1 MHAEIDEVIGS
12 ERLPSLDDKM
22 NMDYTNA
29 FILESFRYTS
39 FVPFVFHHSLEDIEY
54 KGYNLPKDSALV
66 YSLMHIMHDPTY
78 FKNPE
83 IFQPERFLDQ
93 EGKFVNDERVIPF
106 GIGKRFCLG
115 RSLAEKEFFL
125 FFVGLLQVFKFENIP
140 GVKPPSYELDTVPV
154 SGILRT
160 VPPYKCILRLRD

>member
-1 MHAEIDEVIGS
+1 
-12 ERLPSLDDKM
+12 
-22 NMDYTNA
+22 MDYINA

-39 FVPFVFHHSLEDIEY
+39 FVPFVFHHS
-54 KGYNLPKDSALV
+54 
-66 YSLMHIMHDPTY
+66 Y

-83 IFQPERFLDQ
+83 IFQPERFLDS
-93 EGKFVNDERVIPF
+93 EGKFVNDERVVPF

-125 FFVGLLQVFKFENIP
+125 FFVGLLQVFKFDNIP
-140 GVKPPSYELDTVPV
+140 GIKPPPYEFDTVPV

-160 VPPYKCILRLRD
+160 VPPYKCILRLRDC